1 MSVGVK
7 CIFFKAGVITPR
19 CLCALMY
26 YLLYSRSY
34 GKRGVKKGCVSE
46 PSAGSI
52 SRLELGDY
60 VERAAQGACLT
71 QLSMCDME
79 SRYSLHPLVLG
90 LATLRYC
97 ELSYLPKREDPLDS
111 FPGLSGLHSPS
122 LVLAHRE
129 NGRRKW
135 PLPHPLRVDPS
146 NKRPP

>member
-1 MSVGVK
+1 MPLCSDVLFPLLEELWEERGK
-7 CIFFKAGVITPR
+7 ERMCIRT
-19 CLCALMY
+19 LCW
-26 YLLYSRSY
+26 
-34 GKRGVKKGCVSE
+34 VNF
-46 PSAGSI
+46 P
-52 SRLELGDY
+52 LELGDY

-71 QLSMCDME
+71 QLSMCDTE
-79 SRYSLHPLVLG
+79 SGYSLHPLVLG

-111 FPGLSGLHSPS
+111 FPGLSGLHSPF